1 MLKSHK
7 KPDQHLPKF
16 GKRRSHVVGTGNR
29 GILIIQSASS
39 LHPEAIYFYPFRK
52 FIYILVDLEEDGK
65 GPA

>member
-29 GILIIQSASS
+29 GILIIQSSS
-39 LHPEAIYFYPFRK
+39 CNPHLHYTRK
-52 FIYILVDLEEDGK
+52 QYIFIHLENLSTF
-65 GPA
+65 